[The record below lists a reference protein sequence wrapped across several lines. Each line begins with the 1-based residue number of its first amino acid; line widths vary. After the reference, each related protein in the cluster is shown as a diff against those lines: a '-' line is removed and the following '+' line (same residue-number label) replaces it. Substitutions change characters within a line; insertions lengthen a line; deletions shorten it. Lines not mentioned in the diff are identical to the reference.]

1 MNALL
6 TSLALASSVAAAI
19 CLYLGAPRQQWLA
32 RAWPTPFSIRMG
44 AILMLI
50 AFGLW
55 AWERTSATAFF
66 ALLTV
71 EMGIF
76 AALPFVALLHKRIPR
91 YSGMG
96 ERFLLE
102 FRSRWPS
109 PPSLQPVALEGRVHQ
124 WLIGPATCITTVA
137 GPIRAVFS
145 DLFVKFRS
153 RLRSPPFQRGA
164 LEFGNQQRLL
174 GWAVKLGLPGM
185 LYSSV
190 RAGVAGFRFAEE
202 KMTAKVSAQ
211 LLSRWPLASA
221 PKKAS
226 SAREIQR
233 DWLSKA
239 LAGILLGFSLAMALS
254 GIVAWLGPD
263 GPAATNKFQWVMWLV
278 SPIWLSVLSFCWLFR
293 SGRQAWIQL
302 GAANLLAFASLYFC
316 RYLSS
321 V

>member
-1 MNALL
+1 MSPLL

-32 RAWPTPFSIRMG
+32 RPWPTPFSIRTG
-44 AILMLI
+44 SILMLT

-55 AWERTSATAFF
+55 AWERTPATAFF
-66 ALLTV
+66 SLLTV

-76 AALPFVALLHKRIPR
+76 AALPFLAPLHKRIPR
-91 YSGMG
+91 YSGIG

-102 FRSRWPS
+102 FRLRWPS
-109 PPSLQPVALEGRVHQ
+109 SFRPVALKGRVHQ
-124 WLIGPATCITTVA
+124 WLNGTTTCITTVA
-137 GPIRAVFS
+137 GSIRAVFN

-153 RLRSPPFQRGA
+153 RLWLPLFQRGA

-174 GWAVKLGLPGM
+174 GWAVKRGLPER
-185 LYSSV
+185 LHSSV
-190 RAGVAGFRFAEE
+190 RAGIAGSRFAKE
-202 KMTAKVSAQ
+202 MTAKVYVR
-211 LLSRWPLASA
+211 LSGRWPLASA
-221 PKKAS
+221 PQKAAA
-226 SAREIQR
+226 ARGIQR

-239 LAGILLGFSLAMALS
+239 LAGVLLGFSLAMTLS

-278 SPIWLSVLSFCWLFR
+278 SPIWLGVLSFCWLFR
-293 SGRQAWIQL
+293 SGRQAWLQL
-302 GAANLLAFASLYFC
+302 GAANLLAFAGLYFS